1 MYLAVR
7 DEDEDEYL
15 RVYHAEDFTPEALD
29 LIKDLADSYRK
40 IRKMFKM
47 TRYPGY
53 KQEIRRAFS
62 KLGAAKQR
70 LLDAF
75 KYFDLCSLII
85 DRCY

>member
-62 KLGAAKQR
+62 KLGAVQVYK
-70 LLDAF
+70 
-75 KYFDLCSLII
+75 
-85 DRCY
+85 